1 LDVAIASMPEK
12 AIFSGAVNLGISDH
26 SLIYTIRKINT
37 GPNTKSQGFV
47 EFRNLKN
54 FNDAA
59 FLDDLHSIP
68 WEDIR
73 FKRNVDEMWQLSYGK
88 HFLYR
93 CWINMPHKGKKIKK
107 KGQCS
112 LGK

>member
-1 LDVAIASMPEK
+1 MAMPEK
-12 AIFSGAVNLGISDH
+12 VIFSGVVHLGISDH

-37 GPNTKSQGFV
+37 RPNTKSQGFV
-47 EFRNLKN
+47 EFQN
-54 FNDAA
+54 FKISMMQH
-59 FLDDLHSIP
+59 FWMTCIVYLGKTGGSC
-68 WEDIR
+68 R
-73 FKRNVDEMWQLSYGK
+73 K

-93 CWINMPHKGKKIKK
+93 CWINMPIRGKKIKG